1 MSPLPPCPHYRRFT
15 VITATPIPW
24 LHSNVKRVT
33 VRPGPDSTRWSFG
46 YPLPRLAH
54 LVSFQGN
61 RAVIAESRRSDYDV
75 TDTVLVSSAADV
87 RAAIEELFAKVW
99 PGRKFPAFAHVFGDF
114 ERMFSGRMPGYFGVD
129 TVYHD
134 QQHTLDI
141 TLATARLIVGHELQ
155 VPEAQKFGPER
166 AMLGIVVALFHD
178 VGYLRTTRDAEVPN
192 GAEFTTVHV
201 SRGASFLRDYLP
213 KIDLGSWAPI
223 AAEIIHYTGYE
234 RAFKNIVAPDPRD
247 HKLGH
252 LVGTAD
258 LMAQMADR
266 CYLEKCRDRL
276 YAEFVLAG
284 VALPIGENGHVKV
297 RYASGLDLLRQTPK
311 FVFDMRSKRLDG
323 EFNRAY
329 RYLEIL
335 YNGRNPYMES
345 IDRNLEY
352 LQRILRS
359 ENWRLLRRQPPV
371 FTGVEDSMATTRT
384 LMLGAIKK
392 VWG

>member
-1 MSPLPPCPHYRRFT
+1 ML
-15 VITATPIPW
+15 
-24 LHSNVKRVT
+24 
-33 VRPGPDSTRWSFG
+33 
-46 YPLPRLAH
+46 
-54 LVSFQGN
+54 
-61 RAVIAESRRSDYDV
+61 AESRRSDYDV

-87 RAAIEELFAKVW
+87 RAAVEELFARVW
-99 PGRKFPAFAHVFGDF
+99 PGQKFPAFAHVFTDF
-114 ERMFSGRMPGYFGVD
+114 ERLFSGRMPGYFGVD

-155 VPEAQKFGPER
+155 VPEPQRFGPER

-178 VGYLRTTRDAEVPN
+178 VGYLRSTRDANVPN

-213 KIDLGSWAPI
+213 KIDMGAWAPI

-234 RAFKNIVAPDPRD
+234 RPFKSIFAPDPRD

-276 YAEFVLAG
+276 YAEFV
-284 VALPIGENGHVKV
+284 
-297 RYASGLDLLRQTPK
+297 
-311 FVFDMRSKRLDG
+311 
-323 EFNRAY
+323 
-329 RYLEIL
+329 
-335 YNGRNPYMES
+335 
-345 IDRNLEY
+345 
-352 LQRILRS
+352 
-359 ENWRLLRRQPPV
+359 
-371 FTGVEDSMATTRT
+371 
-384 LMLGAIKK
+384 
-392 VWG
+392 

>member
-1 MSPLPPCPHYRRFT
+1 
-15 VITATPIPW
+15 VIT
-24 LHSNVKRVT
+24 
-33 VRPGPDSTRWSFG
+33 
-46 YPLPRLAH
+46 
-54 LVSFQGN
+54 
-61 RAVIAESRRSDYDV
+61 ESRRSDYDV
-75 TDTVLVSSAADV
+75 TDTVLVSSAPDV
-87 RAAIEELFAKVW
+87 RHAIEELFAKVW
-99 PGRKFPAFAHVFGDF
+99 PGQKFPAFAHVFHDF

-141 TLATARLIVGHELQ
+141 TLATARLIVGHELT
-155 VPEAQKFGPER
+155 VP
-166 AMLGIVVALFHD
+166 D
-178 VGYLRTTRDAEVPN
+178 VGYLRTTRDADVPN

-201 SRGASFLRDYLP
+201 SRGAAFLKDYLP
-213 KIDLGSWAPI
+213 KIDLGAWAGV

-234 RAFKNIVAPDPRD
+234 RPFKTIVAPDPRD

-252 LVGTAD
+252 FVGTAD

-311 FVFDMRSKRLDG
+311 FVFDMRAKRLDG

-329 RYLEIL
+329 RHLEVL
-335 YNGRNPYMES
+335 FGGRNPYIES

>member
-1 MSPLPPCPHYRRFT
+1 
-15 VITATPIPW
+15 
-24 LHSNVKRVT
+24 
-33 VRPGPDSTRWSFG
+33 
-46 YPLPRLAH
+46 
-54 LVSFQGN
+54 VS
-61 RAVIAESRRSDYDV
+61 AEARRSDYDV
-75 TDTVLVSSAADV
+75 TDTVLVSSAPDV
-87 RAAIEELFAKVW
+87 RAAIEELFARVW

-114 ERMFSGRMPGYFGVD
+114 ERLFSGRMPGYFGVD

-155 VPEAQKFGPER
+155 VPDAQKFGAER

-178 VGYLRTTRDAEVPN
+178 VGYLRTTRDADVPN

-201 SRGASFLRDYLP
+201 SRGAAFLRDYLP
-213 KIDLGSWAPI
+213 KIDLGSWAPV

-234 RAFKNIVAPDPRD
+234 RPFKNITAPDPRD

-311 FVFDMRSKRLDG
+311 FVFDMRAKRLDG

-329 RYLEIL
+329 RYLE
-335 YNGRNPYMES
+335 ES
-345 IDRNLEY
+345 VHGIDRPQSRIPAAHPA
-352 LQRILRS
+352 QRKLAPVAASAAGIHRRR
-359 ENWRLLRRQPPV
+359 RLDGHHAYADAGSHQESLGLRRADAGAAS
-371 FTGVEDSMATTRT
+371 TLTT
-384 LMLGAIKK
+384 
-392 VWG
+392 